1 MTSTYQPMAYHDAT
15 RRAVAPDY
23 NLDYSTYS
31 FSNPNYPMSFNF
43 PNSSFASN
51 ATPVNGF
58 NAFCS
63 VGAAASLYIPPVY
76 TDPRCM
82 PAIDTSRRMM
92 AGHDNS
98 PVVKAEDVSPDDG
111 SYGFY
116 HVSPQDLH
124 APGQTQDASLGT
136 DVDTLMRAIQ
146 TKSEERSPQQSP
158 PTDYPRGRKS
168 YSNTPEQRI
177 RSRGLGFD
185 QGPIRCRKKYQCH
198 VASCAKVFFQK
209 THLEIHVRAHTGHKP
224 FVSDNHCLHQTDKAQ
239 ECLALQRSIMRPT
252 FLTTRQPQGRTT
264 ATTNLMFSTVNTS

>member
-1 MTSTYQPMAYHDAT
+1 MMASTYQPMAYHDAT

-31 FSNPNYPMSFNF
+31 YTNPNYAMSFNF
-43 PNSSFASN
+43 PSSGFPSN
-51 ATPVNGF
+51 AGTVNGL

-63 VGAAASLYIPPVY
+63 VGAAASLYIPPAY

-82 PAIDTSRRMM
+82 PVIDTTRRTL
-92 AGHDNS
+92 ANHDNS
-98 PVVKAEDVSPDDG
+98 PPVKAEDVSPDDG

-124 APGQTQDASLGT
+124 APEQSQDASSGT
-136 DVDTLMRAIQ
+136 HVDTLMRAIQ
-146 TKSEERSPQQSP
+146 TKSENRSPQQP
-158 PTDYPRGRKS
+158 PHTVYHPPDRKS
-168 YSNTPEQRI
+168 YSNPPEQRI

-185 QGPIRCRKKYQCH
+185 QGAFRCRKKYQCH

-224 FVSDNHCLHQTDKAQ
+224 FVSAY
-239 ECLALQRSIMRPT
+239 
-252 FLTTRQPQGRTT
+252 
-264 ATTNLMFSTVNTS
+264 